1 METCF
6 KLWHTREDLNEARD
20 KQCEHL
26 MEQRNQSCESGKWAH
41 ARNEKQRLAGDGSVA
56 PMEEEE
62 EEVEDNTSTVN
73 SNESGDATLV
83 NIGAYVR
90 VTDVYQLSL

>member
-1 METCF
+1 MGTCF

-20 KQCEHL
+20 EQCEHL

-41 ARNEKQRLAGDGSVA
+41 ARNVKQYLADDGSVA

-62 EEVEDNTSTVN
+62 EEVEDNKSTVN
-73 SNESGDATLV
+73 INESGDATLV
-83 NIGAYVR
+83 NIGA
-90 VTDVYQLSL
+90 